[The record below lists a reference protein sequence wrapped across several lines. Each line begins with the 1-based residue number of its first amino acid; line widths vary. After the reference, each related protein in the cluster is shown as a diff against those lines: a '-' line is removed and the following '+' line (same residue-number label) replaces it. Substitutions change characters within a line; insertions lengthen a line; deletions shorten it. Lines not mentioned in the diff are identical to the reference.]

1 MCIIW
6 DSVIYPYYATI
17 VHWIFPSNVRN
28 AINTQIIVLCAQTT
42 KPQSIIYEIIYKMP
56 RLRLSAIQCCVLFA
70 GWNIHSG
77 AEFRIFIELLVE
89 ILCEL
94 FYSSGVCYLFFYLRF
109 ILWNS
114 KITVNVQ
121 FSKQREKNEWTNF
134 ICCCKHRQQWIC
146 LLGFSH
152 LYFANFCGFVS
163 YSLLL

>member
-89 ILCEL
+89 IIMWIIL
-94 FYSSGVCYLFFYLRF
+94 FIGCLLFVFLSPFHSVKFENNSERSVFQTKREKWVNKFYLLLQTPSAMDLLTR
-109 ILWNS
+109 
-114 KITVNVQ
+114 V
-121 FSKQREKNEWTNF
+121 FS
-134 ICCCKHRQQWIC
+134 
-146 LLGFSH
+146 
-152 LYFANFCGFVS
+152 
-163 YSLLL
+163 SLFR